1 MWLFVFLRYFPERI
15 IIIEQ
20 LLDIKLIEN
29 PGASIEPSWCDEIED
44 KTSTVVKVES
54 LDSKLVMILPLYN
67 ETGDDYMMMR

>member
-1 MWLFVFLRYFPERI
+1 MSLFLERCFPESVV
-15 IIIEQ
+15 IIESF
-20 LLDIKLIEN
+20 LDIKLIEN

-54 LDSKLVMILPLYN
+54 LDSKFVMILPLYI